1 VAESAPESQPAS
13 LRALVRGRV
22 QGVWFRA
29 FAQGRARELGLRGFA
44 RNLSDGV
51 TVEVVAEGPR
61 PALEALLAALRV
73 GPPGAYVERVDVSWG
88 EATGGY
94 QGFVAR

>member
-1 VAESAPESQPAS
+1 MAESAPESQPAS

-88 EATGGY
+88 EATG
-94 QGFVAR
+94 QFERFDSR